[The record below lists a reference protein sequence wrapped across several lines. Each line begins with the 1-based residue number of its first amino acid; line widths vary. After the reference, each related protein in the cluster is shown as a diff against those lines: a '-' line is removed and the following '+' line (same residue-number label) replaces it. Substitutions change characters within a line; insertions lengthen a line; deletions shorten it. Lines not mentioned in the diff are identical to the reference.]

1 MKNRIALSLPVLLFF
16 AACVPSQSPAQ
27 QSSETVR
34 NVVSQVAPQYPS
46 LARSMNIRGSVRVEV
61 SVAPN
66 GTVKTLEVRGGHPV
80 LVEAAQSAVRQWK
93 WEPAL
98 HETRETSE
106 LRFNPQQ

>member
-1 MKNRIALSLPVLLFF
+1 MKNRIALSLLVLLFF
-16 AACVPSQSPAQ
+16 AAYVPSQSPAQ
-27 QSSETVR
+27 QSSEAIR
-34 NVVSQVAPQYPS
+34 KVVSQVAPQYPS

-98 HETRETSE
+98 HETRETIE

>member
-34 NVVSQVAPQYPS
+34 KVVSQVAPQYPS

-80 LVEAAQSAVRQWK
+80 LVEAAERGAPVEVGACASR
-93 WEPAL
+93 
-98 HETRETSE
+98 
-106 LRFNPQQ
+106 NPRDYRVAI

>member
-1 MKNRIALSLPVLLFF
+1 
-16 AACVPSQSPAQ
+16 
-27 QSSETVR
+27 
-34 NVVSQVAPQYPS
+34 
-46 LARSMNIRGSVRVEV
+46 MNIRGSVRVEV

-66 GTVKTLEVRGGHPV
+66 GAVKTLEVRGGHPV

-98 HETRETSE
+98 HETRETVE